1 MIVLA
6 YIHYDQAPCWLG
18 EIRFVRC
25 NLLDVIGCLGM
36 SAVGNK
42 EILSI
47 SKKILYIFLDILSI
61 YVFPAA
67 HIVICQNTM
76 EKIHGIVNY

>member
-1 MIVLA
+1 
-6 YIHYDQAPCWLG
+6 
-18 EIRFVRC
+18 
-25 NLLDVIGCLGM
+25 M

-42 EILSI
+42 EILGI
-47 SKKILYIFLDILSI
+47 SQKHTIYFLDILNI

-67 HIVICQNTM
+67 HMVIYQNTI